1 MAEVWCAWVFSAPTS
16 CVFSPRCAT
25 LLRDHRLPENRADY
39 VVVTEVFVGFAIV
52 TLVVATGY
60 LTGRSGVLGPAAL
73 DVLSKAAFFVFSP
86 ALLFIVLGD
95 ADIQVLFSA
104 LLPVSALAATAA
116 LLIYVGI
123 AVAAKTRG
131 AGRLTVGG
139 LAASYVNSNN
149 IGLPLA
155 AYILGDPALAA
166 PVLLFQLIVMSPIAL
181 TILDISSQGSVSL
194 RRILSGPIR
203 NPLIIGS
210 MLGVLVSWWD
220 VPLPDIVHEPLELL
234 GQAAVPT
241 LLFALGLSLA
251 SQRLWEAQEY
261 RSEITVAAFI
271 KLAVMPFIAWLLG
284 VFVFALDENA
294 LFTVVIL
301 AALPS
306 AQNVFNYSQRY
317 GVATPLARD
326 SVVLTTIISLPIMMG
341 LALLLAPV

>member
-1 MAEVWCAWVFSAPTS
+1 V
-16 CVFSPRCAT
+16 
-25 LLRDHRLPENRADY
+25 L
-39 VVVTEVFVGFAIV
+39 VVELFVGFGIV
-52 TLVVATGY
+52 TIVVATGY
-60 LTGRSGVLGPAAL
+60 LTGRIGLLGPTAL

-95 ADIQVLFSA
+95 ADIQVLFSD
-104 LLPVSALAATAA
+104 LLPVSALAATLA
-116 LLIYVGI
+116 LVLYI
-123 AVAAKTRG
+123 VAAWVTNTRG

-181 TILDISSQGSVSL
+181 TILDVTQQGSVSL
-194 RRILSGPIR
+194 RRIVSGPLR

-210 MLGVLVSWWD
+210 MLGVVVSWWD
-220 VPLPDIVHEPLELL
+220 LELPEIIHEPLSLL

-251 SQRLWEAQEY
+251 AERLWEAREY
-261 RSEITVAAFI
+261 RGEIALAAVI
-271 KLAVMPFIAWLLG
+271 KLTMMPLIAWLLG
-284 VFVFALDENA
+284 VFVFALGDQA

-317 GVATPLARD
+317 QVATPLARD
-326 SVVLTTIISLPIMMG
+326 SVVLTTLVSLPIMMV
-341 LALLLAPV
+341 LALLLAPI

>member
-1 MAEVWCAWVFSAPTS
+1 MNAIF
-16 CVFSPRCAT
+16 
-25 LLRDHRLPENRADY
+25 LRDVRVLRNRADLSL
-39 VVVTEVFVGFAIV
+39 VTEVFVGFAIV

-60 LTGRSGVLGPAAL
+60 VTGRMGILGPTAL

-95 ADIQVLFSA
+95 ADIQVLFSD
-104 LLPVSALAATAA
+104 LLPVSALAAVGA
-116 LLIYVGI
+116 LVLYVVI
-123 AVAAKTRG
+123 AVVSRVRG

-166 PVLLFQLIVMSPIAL
+166 PVLLFQLIVMSPVAL
-181 TILDISSQGSVSL
+181 TILDISSHGSLSA

-210 MLGVLVSWWD
+210 ILGVVFSWWD
-220 VPLPDIVHEPLELL
+220 LEVPDIIHEPLDLL

-251 SQRLWEAQEY
+251 SQRLWEAREF
-261 RSEITVAAFI
+261 RREIAMAAII
-271 KLAVMPFIAWLLG
+271 KLSVMPLIAWLLG
-284 VFVFALDENA
+284 VFVFSLDDHA

-317 GVATPLARD
+317 HVATPLARD
-326 SVVLTTIISLPIMMG
+326 TVVLTTLVSLPIMIG

>member
-1 MAEVWCAWVFSAPTS
+1 M
-16 CVFSPRCAT
+16 
-25 LLRDHRLPENRADY
+25 L
-39 VVVTEVFVGFAIV
+39 VTEVFVGFAIV
-52 TLVVATGY
+52 TVVVVTGY
-60 LTGRSGVLGPAAL
+60 LTGRSGILGPTAL
-73 DVLSKAAFFVFSP
+73 DVLSRAAFFIFSP

-116 LLIYVGI
+116 LVLYLVI
-123 AVAAKTRG
+123 AVVAKVRG
-131 AGRLTVGG
+131 VGRLTVGG

-181 TILDISSQGSVSL
+181 TILDISNQGSLSA
-194 RRILSGPIR
+194 RRILSGPVR

-210 MLGVLVSWWD
+210 ILGVMVSWWEIE
-220 VPLPDIVHEPLELL
+220 LPDIVHEPLDLL

-251 SQRLWEAQEY
+251 SQRLWEAKEY
-261 RSEITVAAFI
+261 RAEITLAALI
-271 KLAVMPFIAWLLG
+271 KLCVMPLIAWLLG
-284 VFVFALDENA
+284 VFVFALDDHA

-317 GVATPLARD
+317 AVATPLARD
-326 SVVLTTIISLPIMMG
+326 SVVLTTVVSLPIMMG
-341 LALLLAPV
+341 LALFLAPV

>member
-1 MAEVWCAWVFSAPTS
+1 MNAIF
-16 CVFSPRCAT
+16 
-25 LLRDHRLPENRADY
+25 LRDVRVLRNRADLSL
-39 VVVTEVFVGFAIV
+39 VTEVFVGFAIV

-60 LTGRSGVLGPAAL
+60 VTGRMGILGPTAL

-95 ADIQVLFSA
+95 ADIQVLFSD
-104 LLPVSALAATAA
+104 LLPVSALAAVGA
-116 LLIYVGI
+116 LVLYVSI
-123 AVAAKTRG
+123 AVVSRVRG

-166 PVLLFQLIVMSPIAL
+166 PVLLFQLIVMSPVAL
-181 TILDISSQGSVSL
+181 TILDISSHGSLSA

-210 MLGVLVSWWD
+210 ILGVVVSWWD
-220 VPLPDIVHEPLELL
+220 LELPDIIHEPLDLL

-251 SQRLWEAQEY
+251 SQRLWEAREF
-261 RSEITVAAFI
+261 RREIAMAAII
-271 KLAVMPFIAWLLG
+271 KLSVMPLIAWLLG
-284 VFVFALDENA
+284 VFVFSLDDHA

-317 GVATPLARD
+317 HVATPLARD
-326 SVVLTTIISLPIMMG
+326 SVVLTTLVSLPIMIG

>member
-1 MAEVWCAWVFSAPTS
+1 M
-16 CVFSPRCAT
+16 R
-25 LLRDHRLPENRADY
+25 NRADY
-39 VVVTEVFVGFAIV
+39 SLVSDVVVGFAIV

-60 LTGRSGVLGPAAL
+60 LTGRIKILGPTAL

-95 ADIQVLFSA
+95 ADIRVLFSA
-104 LLPVSALAATAA
+104 LLPVSALAATLA
-116 LLIYVGI
+116 LVLYVLIARLSKV
-123 AVAAKTRG
+123 RG
-131 AGRLTVGG
+131 SGRLTVGG

-181 TILDISSQGSVSL
+181 TILDVSHQGSLSV

-210 MLGVLVSWWD
+210 MLGVLVSWSQIT
-220 VPLPDIVHEPLELL
+220 LPDIVHEPLELL

-261 RSEITVAAFI
+261 RVEITVAAII
-271 KLAVMPFIAWLLG
+271 KLTVMPFIAWLLG
-284 VFVFALDENA
+284 VFVFALEPHA

-326 SVVLTTIISLPIMMG
+326 SVVLTTLVSLPILMG
-341 LALLLAPV
+341 LAFLLAPV